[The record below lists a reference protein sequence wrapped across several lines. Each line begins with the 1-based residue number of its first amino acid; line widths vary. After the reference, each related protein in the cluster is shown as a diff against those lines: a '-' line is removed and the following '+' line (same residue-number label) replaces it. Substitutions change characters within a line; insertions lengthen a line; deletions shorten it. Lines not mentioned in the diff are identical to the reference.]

1 MRSIFLA
8 LTLAIGAP
16 VLLGGC
22 DKLKELTGDSKSQAK
37 KDDDDDDD
45 DKKKQKKKKDKE
57 TEKDDGNSAKAD
69 NTAGPSS
76 PVVASGSASSAH
88 MPSGCQ
94 VVITANLAKLMAHP
108 AVEKEIVPL
117 LEEILANPAPKN
129 NGTKKLQEFMK
140 VTGISLKNI
149 HNAAFC
155 AIAFTPGTGGD
166 SFAMAVGGDI
176 KPDSIIPA
184 LEKSNLG
191 FNPIEVDGRK
201 ALSGKDGEA
210 GGQFADGVVGLATSV
225 EIYKAMSAPGA
236 AGAAHR
242 IDPSRELSFS
252 LSEGLLKK
260 SLRDDKKTPEPMKA
274 VKTASGFIDLTGGK
288 AEARLVTGSPDEAKK
303 LDGLVAL
310 LAGEFEKDQKP
321 GSLEEL
327 LFKTVK
333 SRVEGNDVVI
343 ELPIP
348 ELMLTQGAA
357 LLAAELKK
365 AKATL

>member
-1 MRSIFLA
+1 MRSIILA
-8 LTLAIGAP
+8 LTLALGAP

-22 DKLKELTGDSKSQAK
+22 DKIKELTGDKKSSAK

-45 DKKKQKKKKDKE
+45 DDDKKKKRKKD
-57 TEKDDGNSAKAD
+57 EKGDAKSAKPD
-69 NTAGPSS
+69 NTAGPTT
-76 PVVASGSASSAH
+76 PVAANGSASSAH

-108 AVEKEIVPL
+108 AMTKEIIPT
-117 LEEILANPAPKN
+117 LEEILANPAPKDD
-129 NGTKKLQEFMK
+129 GTKKLQEFMK
-140 VTGISLKNI
+140 VTGISLKSI

-155 AIAFTPGTGGD
+155 AIAFTPGKGGD
-166 SFAMAVGGDI
+166 SFGMAVGGDI

-201 ALSGKDGEA
+201 ALSVKDGGA

-225 EIYKAMSAPGA
+225 AIYKSMNAPGT
-236 AGAAHR
+236 AGAAYK

-252 LSEGLLKK
+252 VSEELLKK
-260 SLRDDKKTPEPMKA
+260 SVKDDKKTPEPMKA
-274 VKTASGFIDLTGGK
+274 VKTASGFIDLTAGK

-303 LDGLVAL
+303 LDGLIAL
-310 LAGEFEKDQKP
+310 LMGEFAKDQKP

-333 SRVEGNDVVI
+333 SRIEGNDVIV

-348 ELMLTQGAA
+348 EQMLTQGAA